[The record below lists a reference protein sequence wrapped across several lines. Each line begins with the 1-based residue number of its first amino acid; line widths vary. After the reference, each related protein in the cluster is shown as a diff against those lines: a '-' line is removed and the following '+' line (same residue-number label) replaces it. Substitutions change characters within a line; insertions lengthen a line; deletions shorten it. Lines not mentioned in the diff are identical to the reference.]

1 MARADAGGVGVKA
14 DDKTVV
20 ETVVETVLEGVLEKK
35 PGQGIIRRYQSRWF
49 ELNGKTMRYRAT

>member
-14 DDKTVV
+14 DDK
-20 ETVVETVLEGVLEKK
+20 TVVETVLEGVLEKK